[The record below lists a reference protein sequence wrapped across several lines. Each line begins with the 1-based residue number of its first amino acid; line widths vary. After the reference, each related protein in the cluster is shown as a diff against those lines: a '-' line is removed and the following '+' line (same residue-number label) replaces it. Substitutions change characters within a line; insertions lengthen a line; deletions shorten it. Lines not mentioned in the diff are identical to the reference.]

1 MIMKAINLF
10 VVQPSTIASTATG
23 SVQTRSVLESVMCV
37 TAMWTVPTVPTK
49 ETAVSWWGL

>member
-10 VVQPSTIASTATG
+10 VVQPSTSASTATG
-23 SVQTRSVLESVMCV
+23 GVQTRSVLERILCV
-37 TAMWTVPTVPTK
+37 TAKRTVPTVPSK

>member
-1 MIMKAINLF
+1 VIMKAINLF

>member
-10 VVQPSTIASTATG
+10 VVQPSTSASTATG
-23 SVQTRSVLESVMCV
+23 GVQTRSVLERILCV
-37 TAMWTVPTVPTK
+37 TALRTMPTVPTK